1 MRGGAGI
8 TFNRG
13 LTHRFEKVKRSL
25 ALADLQHV
33 FNGTYNG
40 SVWMKER
47 NSSGKLY
54 FHVPTLPLVR
64 TSHGCQSWR
73 IIENMKAFAVVEDK
87 LPLSWNKGDQA
98 VLPPTEF
105 TRSSH
110 KAAEWV
116 KRWDL
121 FIYIFFNH
129 FHGEILLLWAS
140 RITLKIN
147 LVDKLEDCSNYSN
160 FFDSLLKFFIILPVR
175 FLRASQWT
183 FAFRTLRLIWA
194 R

>member
-1 MRGGAGI
+1 MYSTELTTDLCEWKNAIHRENCI
-8 TFNRG
+8 FTF
-13 LTHRFEKVKRSL
+13 
-25 ALADLQHV
+25 QH
-33 FNGTYNG
+33 
-40 SVWMKER
+40 
-47 NSSGKLY
+47 
-54 FHVPTLPLVR
+54 
-64 TSHGCQSWR
+64 SHSFVHHMDANLG
-73 IIENMKAFAVVEDK
+73 EYEMKAFAVVEDK

-116 KRWDL
+116 KRWGDL
-121 FIYIFFNH
+121 FIYFIFY

-183 FAFRTLRLIWA
+183 FAFRPLRLIWGTLTA
-194 R
+194 S